1 MKTLELDDAKKTL
14 AEYAKKVKKEPVI
27 VTIDGKP
34 LAALIGLGGA
44 DMETVSLSNNP
55 KFLDLIERSR
65 AHVKSEG
72 GISIEDMRRRL
83 KKHKKSAYRR

>member
-14 AEYAKKVKKEPVI
+14 AEYVKKVKKEPVI

-34 LAALIGLGGA
+34 LAALIGLGGT

-65 AHVKSEG
+65 ARVKSEG
-72 GISIEDMRRRL
+72 GISIEEMRRRL
-83 KKHKKSAYRR
+83 KKSKKSAHSR